1 MSRAGRIPTPI
12 LVGVGLLILGGV
24 AVTPWFQLAEL
35 RQQIAAKQ
43 KMIASLTAKN
53 EQFQEQLTA
62 VDNERK
68 AMESRLNGVR
78 NELNTATDELSKLR
92 DVQLRFDILKEEKTR
107 LESQV
112 GQLKQERDEAQQR
125 LTRLKDENDDLEH
138 AAVRLRNRL
147 SLLDRDYQHLSAR
160 LSEMEQHQSV
170 NQASSEGMGSMSPIT
185 LPTTGAGPNG
195 PSETGSPTPQPPPEP
210 QSAVTPVITTAM
222 ATPSSESMSLQTIEL
237 PPIVVRK
244 NQAVAGALVQ
254 AKLVE
259 VNQPHR
265 FVVINQGLDDG
276 VQIGMT
282 FDVMR
287 GSRAIAQAVAV
298 RVRPRISACDLIMTE
313 STTTPQIGDLV
324 IQRGP

>member
-1 MSRAGRIPTPI
+1 MPTPI
-12 LVGVGLLILGGV
+12 LFGIGLLILGGV

-35 RQQIAAKQ
+35 RQQVAAKQ

-62 VDNERK
+62 VDTERK
-68 AMESRLNGVR
+68 AMESRLSGVR

-92 DVQLRFDILKEEKTR
+92 DIQLRFDVLKEEKTR

-112 GQLKQERDEAQQR
+112 GQLKQERDDTQQR

-147 SLLDRDYQHLSAR
+147 TLLDRDYQHLSTR
-160 LSEMEQHQSV
+160 LSEMEQHQSM

-185 LPTTGAGPNG
+185 LPSAGTGANV
-195 PSETGSPTPQPPPEP
+195 PSGIGEPTPQQLPLEP
-210 QSAVTPVITTAM
+210 QSAAPPVITTAM
-222 ATPSSESMSLQTIEL
+222 ATPSPDSMNLQTIEL

-259 VNQPHR
+259 VNQPQR

-276 VQIGMT
+276 VQVGMT
-282 FDVMR
+282 FDIMR
-287 GSRAIAQAVAV
+287 GSRAIGQAVAV
-298 RVRPRISACDLIMTE
+298 RVRPRISACDLIVTE